1 MPVPHGLTAGTAPDG
16 AVDAAVLRSAVAL
29 QREIAADGADLATA
43 MRRIA
48 ERTRALTGASAAHVT
63 MLDGDDLVT
72 GATSG
77 PPDLRLPARFSARGT
92 LTLSAI
98 RSGRP
103 VLCVDTEDDA
113 RADAALA
120 RTIGIRSFAVVP
132 LLHGGA
138 TIGLLIVSG
147 RDPGAFGAQDV
158 LNLEVLSIVLSA
170 AIAHAAET
178 EAQEEQRR
186 NSERLERI
194 VATQRDIA
202 AAGVDLQGVMEL
214 IVARVD
220 GAHGRGRRD
229 GQPHRR
235 RRPARRRRGR
245 PRERACSAARR
256 RISESI
262 VQHAIAAR
270 DTLLIE
276 HAEADPR
283 INRRLQ
289 AAVGDLSHIC
299 VPLFAG
305 DRPVAALWS

>member
-1 MPVPHGLTAGTAPDG
+1 
-16 AVDAAVLRSAVAL
+16 
-29 QREIAADGADLATA
+29 

-178 EAQEEQRR
+178 R
-186 NSERLERI
+186 
-194 VATQRDIA
+194 
-202 AAGVDLQGVMEL
+202 GP
-214 IVARVD
+214 
-220 GAHGRGRRD
+220 GAS
-229 GQPHRR
+229 
-235 RRPARRRRGR
+235 
-245 PRERACSAARR
+245 SAATA
-256 RISESI
+256 SGSS
-262 VQHAIAAR
+262 ASS
-270 DTLLIE
+270 
-276 HAEADPR
+276 PR
-283 INRRLQ
+283 SATSPPPAWTSR
-289 AAVGDLSHIC
+289 A
-299 VPLFAG
+299 
-305 DRPVAALWS
+305 